1 MDKSQAKQKFN
12 CKESLPV
19 LAILGGSQGSVP
31 LNRHFQKE
39 CKKYTQSGIQIL
51 WQCGKND
58 YERLHHS
65 VDEADVHLI
74 PFSDDMGALYSAADL
89 IVSRAGALAL
99 SEMALMGK
107 AMVLVPFPHSAGDHQ
122 LKNAQ
127 AFSNSGAAI
136 VLPQSKLPTGDLETT
151 VLELFKQPEKIQE
164 MEKQSIQMAA
174 PDATENIISTI
185 MEIAIS

>member
-12 CKESLPV
+12 CNASQPV
-19 LAILGGSQGSVP
+19 LTILGGSQGSVP
-31 LNRHFQKE
+31 LNRHFQNE
-39 CKKYTQSGIQIL
+39 CKKYTESGIQIL

-58 YERLHHS
+58 YENLHHS
-65 VDEADVHLI
+65 VNEPDVHLI

-99 SEMALMGK
+99 SEMSLMGK

-122 LKNAQ
+122 TKNAQ
-127 AFSNSGAAI
+127 AFSNSGAA
-136 VLPQSKLPTGDLETT
+136 VMLSQSTLPSGELETT
-151 VLELFKQPEKIQE
+151 VLELFNHPEMIQE
-164 MEKQSIQMAA
+164 MEEQSIQMAA

>member
-1 MDKSQAKQKFN
+1 MDKAQAKQKFN
-12 CKESLPV
+12 CNVSLPV
-19 LAILGGSQGSVP
+19 LAVLGGSQGSVP

-58 YERLHHS
+58 YERLQNS
-65 VDEADVHLI
+65 VDETDVHLI
-74 PFSDDMGALYSAADL
+74 PFSDEMGVLYSAADL

-122 LKNAQ
+122 FKNAEV
-127 AFSNSGAAI
+127 FSNSGAAI
-136 VLPQSKLPTGDLETT
+136 VLHQSKLQTGELETT
-151 VLELFKQPEKIQE
+151 VLELFKQPERIQE
-164 MEKQSIQMAA
+164 MEKKSIQMAA
-174 PDATENIISTI
+174 PDATENIVSTI

>member
-1 MDKSQAKQKFN
+1 MDKSQAKEKFN
-12 CKESLPV
+12 WKESLPV
-19 LAILGGSQGSVP
+19 LAILGGSQGAVP

-89 IVSRAGALAL
+89 IVSRAGALA
-99 SEMALMGK
+99 
-107 AMVLVPFPHSAGDHQ
+107 
-122 LKNAQ
+122 
-127 AFSNSGAAI
+127 
-136 VLPQSKLPTGDLETT
+136 
-151 VLELFKQPEKIQE
+151 
-164 MEKQSIQMAA
+164 
-174 PDATENIISTI
+174 
-185 MEIAIS
+185 

>member
-1 MDKSQAKQKFN
+1 MDKYQAKQKFN
-12 CKESLPV
+12 CKESQPV

-39 CKKYTQSGIQIL
+39 CKIYTESGIQIL

-58 YERLHHS
+58 YDRLRHS
-65 VDEADVHLI
+65 INEENVYLI

-107 AMVLVPFPHSAGDHQ
+107 AMVLVPLPHAAGDHQ

-127 AFSNSGAAI
+127 AFANSGAAV
-136 VLPQSKLPTGDLETT
+136 VLPESKLTSGELETA
-151 VLELFKQPEKIQE
+151 VLELFKQPKKIQK
-164 MEKQSIQMAA
+164 MEEESIQMAA

-185 MEIAIS
+185 MELAIS